1 MVVKFSEISIST
13 RKKIEIINLTKS
25 VIEFIRNI
33 NVNSGI
39 CIVNSIHT
47 TNAILINEN
56 ESGLNQD
63 IMNII
68 TSMFPSD
75 GSWLHNKIDNNAS
88 AHIASTFLGNSKT
101 LPVRNGQV
109 VKGEWQSIFLLELD
123 GPRTRTVLIE
133 FIGE

>member
-1 MVVKFSEISIST
+1 MVVKFSELSIST
-13 RKKIEIINLTKS
+13 GKKIEIIDLTKS
-25 VIEFIRNI
+25 VVAFIRDI

-39 CIVNSIHT
+39 CIVNSVHT
-47 TNAILINEN
+47 TAAILINEN

-63 IMNII
+63 VLNIV
-68 TSMFPSD
+68 TSMFPPD
-75 GSWLHNKIDNNAS
+75 DYWLHNKIDNNAS
-88 AHIASTFLGNSKT
+88 AHIASTFLGNSKI